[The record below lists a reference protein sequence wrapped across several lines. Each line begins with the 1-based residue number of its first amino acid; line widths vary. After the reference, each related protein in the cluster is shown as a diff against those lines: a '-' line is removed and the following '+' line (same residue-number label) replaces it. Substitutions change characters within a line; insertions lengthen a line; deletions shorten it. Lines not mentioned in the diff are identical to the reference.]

1 MWTHL
6 SGFSQAHDRGNNGGL
21 SLESFQGV
29 VQLCE
34 PATPAE
40 FGRRPREEDL
50 DVVAV
55 RSTWVEQSPPT
66 YNIASEIVVLDVDDW
81 IIRIGNAA

>member
-55 RSTWVEQSPPT
+55 RSTWVERAPPT
-66 YNIASEIVVLDVDDW
+66 CTLASGIVVLEFGDW
-81 IIRIGNAA
+81 LKRLGDAA

>member
-66 YNIASEIVVLDVDDW
+66 YVLASGIVVLAVGDW
-81 IIRIGNAA
+81 ISRLSSAA